1 MLEFVLIFAAA
12 LSGFV
17 HAPVWVVVVAASGL
31 FAMSFWRHA
40 DVYERGIE
48 LGLTKLMQVTA
59 WQSGM
64 HAIAANGF
72 AFGAGLVLRSL
83 FVV

>member
-40 DVYERGIE
+40 DVYERGMG
-48 LGLTKLMQVTA
+48 LGFVSLMRETA
-59 WQSGM
+59 WRSGM
-64 HAIAANGF
+64 HGLAASAM
-72 AFGAGLVLRSL
+72 AFGGGLVIRLATWG
-83 FVV
+83 